1 MKNLFQENRNAFLLL
16 LGLFSLLL
24 LTVYFLFYRPL
35 QDDLE
40 QTQNEEISLQDEIA
54 QLEEE
59 KKSLEAQEETS
70 VADINRLRF
79 DQIISDSPDLD
90 TLILTLNEIELVT
103 DSTIEYI
110 GFGYDGNMPEMNGLE
125 GEEGEDGEDGAQVES
140 DTEENDILETAEE
153 VEQDEENNESEE
165 NESME
170 PVINLSE
177 VPEGL
182 QILNI
187 TLEISSPD
195 YEHFQALLQEIEKQ
209 QRKMIVTNLQFDKP
223 AENELIFG
231 IADEEAEEVEG
242 EAEEADEDMFD
253 ETITATMN
261 ITTFYFEG

>member
-16 LGLFSLLL
+16 LGLFFLLL

-35 QDDLE
+35 QDDLV
-40 QTQNEEISLQDEIA
+40 QTQDQEVVLQNEIA
-54 QLEEE
+54 QLEADIETF
-59 KKSLEAQEETS
+59 EAQEDTS
-70 VADINRLRF
+70 VEDIDRLRF
-79 DQIISDSPDLD
+79 DHFISDSPDLD

-110 GFGYDGNMPEMNGLE
+110 GFGYDGNMPELNGLE
-125 GEEGEDGEDGAQVES
+125 DEEGEDGAQAES
-140 DTEENDILETAEE
+140 PTDDNEILETEEE

-182 QILNI
+182 RILNI

>member
-16 LGLFSLLL
+16 LGLFFLLL

-40 QTQNEEISLQDEIA
+40 QMQNQEDSLQDVIA

-70 VADINRLRF
+70 VEDINRLRF
-79 DQIISDSPDLD
+79 DQIIPDSPDLE

-103 DSTIEYI
+103 DSKIEYI
-110 GFGYDGNMPEMNGLE
+110 GFGYDGNMPELNGLE
-125 GEEGEDGEDGAQVES
+125 DEEGEDGAQVES
-140 DTEENDILETAEE
+140 DTEENEILETEEE

-165 NESME
+165 NESIE

-209 QRKMIVTNLQFDKP
+209 QRKMIVTNLQFNKP

-231 IADEEAEEVEG
+231 IVDEEAEEVEG
-242 EAEEADEDMFD
+242 EAEEADGETFD

-261 ITTFYFEG
+261 ITTFYYEG

>member
-79 DQIISDSPDLD
+79 DQIIPDSPDLE

-125 GEEGEDGEDGAQVES
+125 EEEGEDGPQVES
-140 DTEENDILETAEE
+140 DTEENEIEETEE
-153 VEQDEENNESEE
+153 IEQDIENNESEE